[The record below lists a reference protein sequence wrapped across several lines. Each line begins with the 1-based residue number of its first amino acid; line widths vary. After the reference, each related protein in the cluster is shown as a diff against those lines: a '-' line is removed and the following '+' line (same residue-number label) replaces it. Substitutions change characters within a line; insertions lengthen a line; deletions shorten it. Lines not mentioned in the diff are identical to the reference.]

1 MKLGN
6 LGSLEIHHFTVGPF
20 LEHTYI
26 VSDSKTKS
34 AYIID
39 PGGENEK
46 ILKYLTE
53 KDLSVFQILSTHG
66 HIDHI
71 AGAHGLREAT
81 KALYRL
87 NERDNY
93 WLKNLEQVGAH
104 FGMSKIET
112 PVVDSSVDAGEVL
125 ALGDRSLQVIAT
137 PGHTPGGLC
146 FLIDGNIFVG
156 DTLFHDSIGRTDLPG
171 GNYDELI
178 QSIKTKLLTL
188 DDKLIVHCGHGPKT
202 TIQRERTKNP
212 FITKGQVY
220 F

>member
-1 MKLGN
+1 M
-6 LGSLEIHHFTVGPF
+6 SLDIHHFTVGPF

-26 VSDSKTKS
+26 VSDFETKS
-34 AYIID
+34 AYVID

-46 ILKYLTE
+46 ILKYLKE
-53 KDLSVFQILSTHG
+53 KDLRVLEILSTHG

-71 AGAHGLREAT
+71 CGAYGLREAT
-81 KALYRL
+81 KAMYRL

-93 WLKNLEQVGAH
+93 WLKDLERVGSY
-104 FGMSKIET
+104 FGLSEVQT
-112 PVVDSSVDAGEVL
+112 PIVDSSVESGEVL
-125 ALGDRSLQVIAT
+125 PLGDRKLSVIST

-178 QSIKTKLLTL
+178 ESIKTKLLAL

-202 TIQRERTKNP
+202 TIERERTKNP
-212 FITKGQVY
+212 FLTKGQVHWSS
-220 F
+220 